1 MQVGDIIIE
10 VDGEE
15 ITSANDLR
23 NTIGLRRSGETVK
36 IRAVRDGKRKSFD
49 AKLQELATMQQ
60 LAAEDIHP
68 ALAGAEFVDYADEVA
83 RLGNGA
89 VRVDSVEAGSPAA
102 MRGLE
107 EGDLIISVNRV
118 RIRSVNEMQDVAD
131 GQNLLI
137 LGIRRG
143 SRDLLLQIR

>member
-1 MQVGDIIIE
+1 
-10 VDGEE
+10 
-15 ITSANDLR
+15 
-23 NTIGLRRSGETVK
+23 
-36 IRAVRDGKRKSFD
+36 VRDGKRKRFS
-49 AKLQELATMQQ
+49 AKLQELAEMQQ

-68 ALAGAEFVDYADEVA
+68 ALAGAEFVDYAEDVA
-83 RLGNGA
+83 RLGKGA
-89 VRVDSVEAGSPAA
+89 VQVQSVVPGSPAA
-102 MRGLE
+102 LRGLE

-118 RIRSVNEMQDVAD
+118 RIRSVKELKGVAD